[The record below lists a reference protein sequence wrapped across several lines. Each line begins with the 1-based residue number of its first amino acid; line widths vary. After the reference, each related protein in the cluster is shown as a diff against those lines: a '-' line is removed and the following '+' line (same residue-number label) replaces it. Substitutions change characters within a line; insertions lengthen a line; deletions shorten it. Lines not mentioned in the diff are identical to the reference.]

1 MHTVPASYES
11 GFTIA
16 IFTVLA
22 FTSRPQAARS
32 GSNLRAH
39 SVRVAML
46 RDGKVD
52 RRTCKNFSQPGY
64 QISALATS
72 RGQLNRRLGSCED
85 FCSLV
90 QQVALDHRSMLVKD
104 SGSSCEDQA
113 REMSGWVT

>member
-11 GFTIA
+11 CFTIA

-22 FTSRPQAARS
+22 FASRRQAARS

-46 RDGKVD
+46 RDSKVD
-52 RRTCKNFSQPGY
+52 RRPCKNFSQPGIPDLRLSY
-64 QISALATS
+64 FPRSIEPAS
-72 RGQLNRRLGSCED
+72 RPYED

-104 SGSSCEDQA
+104 SGSSCQNQ
-113 REMSGWVT
+113 G